1 MQKIGIIGSSN
12 VAQALGQG
20 FLQLGHDVMLGSRD
34 PQKLVDWKDQAGEK
48 AHSGTFRE
56 AAAFGDLLVLAVK
69 GTAAEKALEMAGAEN
84 LRGKTVIDTTNP
96 IADAPPVNGVLQYT
110 TSLGGSLM
118 EQLQQAYPDT
128 RFVKAF
134 NSIGSPFM
142 VNPDFGGEKP
152 SMFICGNDEEA
163 KSEISGIL
171 DRFGFEVE
179 DMGQVE
185 AARAIEPL
193 AILWCSPGF
202 RRNQWTHAFRLL
214 KK

>member
-1 MQKIGIIGSSN
+1 MQKIGIIGSSS

-34 PQKLVDWKDQAGEK
+34 PQKLADWKEQAGEK
-48 AHSGTFRE
+48 ARTGTFRE

-69 GTAAEKALEMAGAEN
+69 GTAAQKALEMAGAEN

-118 EQLQQAYPDT
+118 EQLQRSYPDT

-193 AILWCSPGF
+193 AILWCIPGF
-202 RRNQWTHAFRLL
+202 RQNQWTHAFRLL